1 MKGLIQEYL
10 LQNWTLKV
18 TAILLAFI
26 LWLFVRG
33 EPGPERVV
41 PGVPLEVQV
50 PRQMEITNKRP
61 TSVEVTMRG
70 TAFSDLWLSHPI
82 PTTCMIDLSEAKE
95 GEHVVTLT
103 PENVKT
109 PKGSGIEVTR
119 VNPAR
124 VNLVLEATVSKE
136 VSITV
141 PVRGEPSHG
150 FEIYGRSSKPS
161 TVIITGP
168 RSHIDPVREIST
180 EVVSIKE
187 QKQPVRVFV
196 GLDIKDNSVR
206 TSLANPVQV
215 DIPIGP
221 HLKLDKKK

>member
-50 PRQMEITNKRP
+50 PRQMEITNKHP

-70 TAFSDLWLSHPI
+70 MAFSDLWLSQPI
-82 PTTCMIDLSEAKE
+82 PTTCVIDLSEAKE
-95 GEHVVTLT
+95 GEQVVALT
-103 PENVKT
+103 PENVKI

-119 VNPAR
+119 INPAR
-124 VNLVLEATVSKE
+124 VDLVLEATVSKE
-136 VSITV
+136 VPITV
-141 PVRGEPSHG
+141 PVRGEPLHG
-150 FEIYGRSSKPS
+150 FEIYGRRPTPS
-161 TVIITGP
+161 TVVITGP
-168 RSHIDPVREIST
+168 RSHIDPVKEIPT
-180 EVVSIKE
+180 EVVSIKG
-187 QKQPVRVFV
+187 QNHPVRVFV
-196 GLDIKDNSVR
+196 GLGIKDILVR
-206 TSLANPVQV
+206 TSLVNPVQV
-215 DIPIGP
+215 DISIGP
-221 HLKLDKKK
+221 RPKVDRKK

>member
-18 TAILLAFI
+18 TALLLAFI

-50 PRQMEITNKRP
+50 PRQMEITNKHP
-61 TSVEVTMRG
+61 NAVEVTLRG
-70 TAFSDLWLSHPI
+70 MAFSDLWLSQPI
-82 PTTCMIDLSEAKE
+82 PTTCVIDLSEAHE
-95 GEHVVTLT
+95 GEHIMTLT
-103 PENVKT
+103 PENVRI
-109 PKGSGIEVTR
+109 PKGAGIEVIR
-119 VNPAR
+119 INPAR

-136 VSITV
+136 VPIAV

-150 FEIYGRSSKPS
+150 FEIYGRSPKPAS
-161 TVIITGP
+161 VVITGP
-168 RSHIDPVREIST
+168 RSHIDPVQEIST
-180 EVVSIKE
+180 EVVSIKG
-187 QKQPVRVFV
+187 QNRPVRVFV
-196 GLDIKDNSVR
+196 GLDIKDSSVR
-206 TSLANPVQV
+206 TSLANPVEV

-221 HLKLDKKK
+221 RLRMDRKK

>member
-1 MKGLIQEYL
+1 MRGLIQEYL

-18 TAILLAFI
+18 TAILLSFV

-41 PGVPLEVQV
+41 PGVPLEVEV
-50 PRQMEITNKRP
+50 PRQMEITNKHP
-61 TSVEVTMRG
+61 TSVEVTLRG
-70 TAFSDLWLSHPI
+70 MAFSDLWLSQPI

-95 GEHVVTLT
+95 GEHVIILT
-103 PENVKT
+103 PENVKI
-109 PKGSGIEVTR
+109 PKGSGIEVTQ

-124 VNLVLEATVSKE
+124 VDLVLEATMSKE
-136 VSITV
+136 VPITV

-150 FEIYGRSSKPS
+150 FEIYGRSSTPS
-161 TVIITGP
+161 AVIITGP

-180 EVVSIKE
+180 EVVSIKG

-196 GLDIKDNSVR
+196 GLDIKDNWVR

-215 DIPIGP
+215 DILIGP
-221 HLKLDKKK
+221 HLTPDKKK